1 MEKSDRELII
11 GMLSEAFT
19 QNPRAMA
26 MMKRKNPARSLR
38 LMTEYAFKLVEKFDG
53 IYLSEDKSTVL
64 FYYLKSQYHRTFI
77 DYLRYGKMF
86 LQAIRP
92 SQLFPTLKREKYIAS
107 LRPDYEDYIYVWV
120 LGSNTDET
128 SIRGLADI
136 RDHLFQLSEKL
147 QLPILIETTI
157 EKLLRLYRYVG
168 FEVYNQWHDD
178 EADISVWFL
187 QRELE
192 KANEVRESKRSP
204 KTKAVKEVQTPA

>member
-1 MEKSDRELII
+1 MENSDRELII
-11 GMLSEAFT
+11 GMLSEAFR

-26 MMKRKNPARSLR
+26 IMKKKDPARSLR
-38 LMTEYAFKLVEKFDG
+38 LMTEYAYKLVQRFDG

-64 FYYLKSQYHRTFI
+64 FYYLKSQYKRSFV

-107 LRPDYEDYIYVWV
+107 LRPDYEDYVYVWV
-120 LGSNTDET
+120 LGSDPDKT

-136 RDHLFQLSEKL
+136 RDHLFGLSERL

-157 EKLLRLYRYVG
+157 EKLLRFYKYGG
-168 FEVYNQWHDD
+168 FEIYHQWHDE
-178 EADISVWFL
+178 EADITVWFL

-192 KANEVRESKRSP
+192 KANEVRKAKKARS
-204 KTKAVKEVQTPA
+204 AIQPA